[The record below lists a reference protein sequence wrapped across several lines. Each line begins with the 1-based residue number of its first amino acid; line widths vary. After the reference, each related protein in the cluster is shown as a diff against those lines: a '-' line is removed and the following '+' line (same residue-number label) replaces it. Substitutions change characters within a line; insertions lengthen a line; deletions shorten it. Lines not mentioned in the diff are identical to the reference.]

1 MKHRVLACAVGL
13 LAAAALPWQTVQA
26 QDYPTRPVKMIIP
39 YSPGGSTDVL
49 GRILALKLGSRLGQ
63 PVVVENRA
71 GANGAIGTEAVAK
84 AAPDGYTI
92 LMLTNGQTIAQVLT
106 PNLTWD
112 LLRDFVPIVNVAGMP
127 NVIVVHPS
135 FPGNT
140 LKDLVDAAKANP
152 GKMTYS
158 HPGVGSPQHLAFE
171 LFKHV
176 AKINVV
182 GIPYK
187 GGGPAIADLM
197 AGHVHTSNAGVPNV
211 KSHITAGRVKP
222 LAITGLKRTPALP
235 DLPTVDELGY
245 KGFEAIFWVALLAPK
260 GTPDAV
266 VKRLNADTNA
276 VLAEA
281 EVSAKFLELGAT
293 TVGGTPAELAAYM
306 KKDMEMWRTVIKAA
320 NITAQ

>member
-1 MKHRVLACAVGL
+1 MNHRVLACAVGL
-13 LAAAALPWQTVQA
+13 LAAASLPFQSAQA
-26 QDYPTRPVKMIIP
+26 QDFPSRPVKMIIP
-39 YSPGGSTDVL
+39 YAPGGSTDVL
-49 GRILALKLGSRLGQ
+49 GRILGVKLGARLGQ

-71 GANGAIGTEAVAK
+71 GANGAIGTEAVARS
-84 AAPDGYTI
+84 APDGYTI

-106 PNLTWD
+106 PGLSWD
-112 LLRDFVPIVNVAGMP
+112 LTKDFAPIVNIAGMP
-127 NVIVVHPS
+127 NVVVVHPS

-140 LKDLVDAAKANP
+140 LKDLIDAAKANP

-171 LFKHV
+171 MLKHV

-182 GIPYK
+182 GVPYK

-197 AGHVHTSNAGVPNV
+197 AGHVSTSNAGVPNV
-211 KSHITAGRVKP
+211 KGHITAGRLKP

-235 DLPTVDELGY
+235 DLPTVDESGY
-245 KGFEAIFWVALLAPK
+245 KGFDAIFWVALLAPK

-266 VKRLNADTNA
+266 VKRINADANA
-276 VLAEA
+276 VLAEQ
-281 EVSAKFLELGAT
+281 ETSVKFLELGAT
-293 TVGGTPAELAAYM
+293 PVGGTPAELAAYI
-306 KKDMEMWRTVIKAA
+306 KKDMEMWKDVIKAA